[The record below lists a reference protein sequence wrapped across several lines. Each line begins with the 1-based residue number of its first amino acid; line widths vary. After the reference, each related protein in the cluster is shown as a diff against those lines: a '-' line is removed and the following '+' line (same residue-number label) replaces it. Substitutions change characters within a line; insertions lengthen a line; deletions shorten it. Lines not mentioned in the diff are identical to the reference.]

1 MFFELVLVIICK
13 INLVTVVQL
22 ISQLRGYFYVN
33 PVLALSLAITIF
45 SFVGVNENAH
55 NHNNR
60 LIPKIPVDL
69 IKIYREL

>member
-1 MFFELVLVIICK
+1 M
-13 INLVTVVQL
+13 INLTTVIQL

-60 LIPKIPVDL
+60 LIPKIPIYL